1 MFPIFLTQTIQVN
14 QEDKHFSKQLCE
26 GDKLAL
32 SKFQELFSDELFY
45 IANKFIYSIREK
57 INYSEAWPYRN
68 KKGYTIY
75 VDDDVAETY
84 VWLLELSRKKSCKYK
99 GINGSTFSTYII
111 SVLNHKWTSVDH
123 FRWYKR
129 KQSREIDD
137 KHEIPTFEKDREFGD
152 PGELI
157 DFEIVRDKFT
167 KVIDTLTDAESRFLS
182 IYYFKNAKQVYES
195 ISKFSD
201 YMEELNISNIKD
213 IYAVYTRLQIKV
225 VNNFEELF
233 PNEFVE
239 YEINRKKIK
248 NSLKI
253 YYYYLKKDKKRTSN
267 D

>member
-45 IANKFIYSIREK
+45 IASKFIYKIRKK
-57 INYSEAWPYRN
+57 INYSEAWSYRN

-84 VWLLELSRKKSCKYK
+84 VWLLALSRKKSCKYK

-137 KHEIPTFEKDREFGD
+137 KHEIPMFEKDDEFGD
-152 PGELI
+152 PSELI

-167 KVIDTLTDAESRFLS
+167 KVIDTLTDAESRFLYN
-182 IYYFKNAKQVYES
+182 YYKWNATEVYES
-195 ISKFSD
+195 FSNSD
-201 YMEELNISNIKD
+201 MEELNISNIND
-213 IYAVYTRLQIKV
+213 IYAVYNRLQIKV

-248 NSLKI
+248 NSLKF

-267 D
+267 E